1 MKKKKKRW
9 GIAIAAVA
17 CLLAAV
23 LILGTCGE
31 GTLTEKEVPTSFG
44 SAQYYRAEVAH
55 YEVHAGVKT
64 VQARIVLATPWGVL
78 IRFTAPEGYYI
89 KGYREGE
96 NDKEYF
102 GLDKTDKFVFLE
114 PGETLRF
121 FVSCGSIMDLN
132 TIYEYTYMP

>member
-9 GIAIAAVA
+9 GIAIAVVA

-23 LILGTCGE
+23 LILGTCGG
-31 GTLTEKEVPTSFG
+31 GTLTEKKIPTEFG
-44 SAQYYRAEVAH
+44 TALEYRAEKADYV
-55 YEVHAGVKT
+55 VHAGVET

-102 GLDKTDKFVFLE
+102 GFDKTDKFVFLE
-114 PGETLRF
+114 PGETLRIY
-121 FVSCGSIMDLN
+121 VSCGSIMDLN

>member
-9 GIAIAAVA
+9 GIAIGAVA

-44 SAQYYRAEVAH
+44 SAQYYLAEVAH
-55 YEVHAGVKT
+55 YEVHAGVET

-78 IRFTAPEGYYI
+78 IRFTAPDGYCIRSYQQ
-89 KGYREGE
+89 GE
-96 NDKEYF
+96 NYKAIFDFDTTEK
-102 GLDKTDKFVFLE
+102 LIFLG
-114 PGETLRF
+114 PGETFRF
-121 FVSCGSIMDLN
+121 GVSCRSIMDLN
-132 TIYEYTYMP
+132 IIYEYTLR